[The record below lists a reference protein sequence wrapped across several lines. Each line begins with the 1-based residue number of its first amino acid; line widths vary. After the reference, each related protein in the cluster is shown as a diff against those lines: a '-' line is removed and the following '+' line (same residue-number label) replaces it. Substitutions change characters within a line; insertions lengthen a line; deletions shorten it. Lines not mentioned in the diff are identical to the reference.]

1 MPKFQ
6 ARYFN
11 DEDES
16 IPCRVDPVEGP
27 DHASALQRARAT
39 MRADE
44 VRVELIDTEDALRRG
59 SPYSGANDS
68 QTSGGLGSALFGGWI
83 AEAEGLFGY
92 AVDLVQ
98 DRTEKALES
107 AGAATAEVRTF
118 VRTKPYAAIGIAAAL
133 AYVIGLHVGAGQKR
147 VIYIKG
153 DRHT

>member
-27 DHASALQRARAT
+27 DHATAMQRARAT
-39 MRADE
+39 MRIDE
-44 VRVELIDTEDALRRG
+44 VRVELIDTDDEFRRG
-59 SPYSGANDS
+59 TPPGGVGGGAGSGAG
-68 QTSGGLGSALFGGWI
+68 QGGLFGGWLS
-83 AEAEGLFGY
+83 EAEGLFGY

-107 AGAATAEVRTF
+107 AGAATEDVRTF

-147 VIYIKG
+147 VIYLKPTN
-153 DRHT
+153 H

>member
-6 ARYFN
+6 ARYFT

-27 DHASALQRARAT
+27 DHATALHRARST
-39 MRADE
+39 MRVDE
-44 VRVELIDTEDALRRG
+44 VRVELIDTDDEFRRG
-59 SPYSGANDS
+59 TPNPGAAAAS
-68 QTSGGLGSALFGGWI
+68 LGSGSGLFGGWI
-83 AEAEGLFGY
+83 AEAETLFGC

-107 AGAATAEVRTF
+107 AGAATEEVRTF

-147 VIYIKG
+147 VIYLKP
-153 DRHT
+153 DRHS

>member
-6 ARYFN
+6 ARYFT

-39 MRADE
+39 MRIDE
-44 VRVELIDTEDALRRG
+44 VRVELIDTDDEFRRG
-59 SPYSGANDS
+59 TPHNSASSGPS
-68 QTSGGLGSALFGGWI
+68 SASTAGLFGGWL

-107 AGAATAEVRTF
+107 AGAATQEVRTF

-133 AYVIGLHVGAGQKR
+133 AYVVGLHVGAGQKR
-147 VIYIKG
+147 VIYLKP
-153 DRHT
+153 DRHS